1 MSKLIKSFKK
11 GLAIVLSITTFAWAL
26 GPAALLLPTRVLA
39 AEAHAGDLIKM
50 NGLASVYY
58 LGADS
63 KRYVFPNE
71 TTYNSWYSDF
81 STVKTISQSELES
94 YSLGSNVT
102 VRPGTRLVK
111 ITTNPKV
118 YAVEAGGILKGI
130 PDEATAKT
138 LYGDDWAKR
147 VSDVPDAFFTNYTV
161 SSEAISATAYP
172 TGTLI
177 KYAGSGDIYL
187 TTSATAARKIATMDA
202 FNANRYKLENVLT
215 APATITYTYG
225 TDVTAAESTLVDVSG
240 TGVVPGEV
248 AKGVTVSL
256 SSKTPASGTIITKAS
271 GVGQAI
277 ADLAAFDFK
286 ADSSSDLKV
295 TSVKVKRTGISSDS
309 TLVNT
314 YLYDGN
320 TRLTDNAS
328 VSSGYI
334 TWNNAV
340 GIFTVAKGT
349 TKTVNV
355 KADIAVNKSGETVGV
370 SLMAASDISS
380 DATITGTFP
389 MNGNLMSIAA
399 ASEFATARITS
410 TTDTPAAN
418 TALDPQ
424 DDVALWGEFTL
435 DIAYGPVNL
444 ESLRLRQVGSVLQND
459 LKNFELLID
468 SVKVGDTVANVDANG
483 YVTFD
488 LSAAPKKLEDGGR
501 KVKVL
506 VDIVDGS
513 TRTASLSLRQSADI
527 AVLDTDY
534 NQHVR
539 VTSGASTT
547 AFSTVSSGT
556 QTISGGSLTITKKSD
571 SASGDLVDG
580 ATGVSLGKFEFKA
593 AGESIKVETLRLS
606 ATVSD
611 GTIDEIRNGRVY
623 ANGVQVGSTADIYA
637 TDGTGAMYTDYTLGS
652 SLVINPGTPV
662 TVEIMADVVDSDGT
676 DDMGAGDTVKIIIE
690 SSAAN
695 NAQKMD
701 SLSYFTTPATDV
713 EGNLLT
719 VRTGTLTLTKYTGYN
734 DLSAVAPQNVY
745 KLGEWRLK
753 AATTESVNLTSL
765 LVIFTGGTMNVPTKL
780 SDVYV
785 AYGTS
790 QSSVKSTVAST
801 SNTWTVTKT
810 LAAGEEIPVILYG
823 NVTSGSLGTTY
834 PTLTAGGTTVQS
846 SASADSSATAGQTVT
861 WTTGSIATA
870 VTAAPLSQIVYG
882 NQMVE
887 VANFEITPTSD
898 AYTLTEFAIKVASG
912 SQNAIKG
919 VYLYDGATLLNT
931 GGTSMSTY
939 YATTTGMS
947 LALPANVTKTITV
960 KLDLNAVGTGA
971 ATPGTDVQVILDTI
985 KVRNS
990 AGTESYVSDDRT
1002 ANTILVFKTY
1012 PIVTHEQLSATDRE
1026 IINDTSQ
1033 TIYKFKVA
1041 PSAGGTIALKQMKFN
1056 LAWVDG
1062 TIPGTLELGTL
1073 KFYRGSEDITDNVEI
1088 TDAAGTSAKTGGTA
1102 LNESDIAAGLIV
1114 GFKNSEELV
1123 SAETTYAIKATAA
1136 NFDSGTT
1143 SSDKV
1148 TITMKGDD
1156 AANGTKR
1163 YAVGTVAD
1171 YKVWK
1176 LATAAA
1182 GTGATAYNFIWSDRS
1197 SVGHAATSGT
1207 SSADWANGYKVK
1219 NLDLDTTVMDKNT

>member
-1 MSKLIKSFKK
+1 MSKFIKGFKK
-11 GLAIVLSITTFAWAL
+11 SMAIALSVTTFAWAL

-81 STVKTISQSELES
+81 STVKTIAQSELES

-118 YAVEAGGILKGI
+118 YAVEASGVLKGI

-138 LYGDDWAKR
+138 LYGNDWAKR
-147 VSDVPDAFFTNYTV
+147 VSDVPDAFFTNYTL
-161 SSEAISATAYP
+161 SSEAVSATAY
-172 TGTLI
+172 TAGTLI

-215 APATITYTYG
+215 APSTITYTHG
-225 TDVTAAESTLVDVSG
+225 TDVTAAESVLVDVSG
-240 TGVVPGEV
+240 TGVIPGEV

-256 SSKTPASGTIITKAS
+256 SSKTPASGTIITRAT

-277 ADLAAFDFK
+277 ADLAALDFK

-309 TLVNT
+309 TLLNV
-314 YLYDGN
+314 YLYDGI

-334 TWNNAV
+334 TWNNAA

-349 TKTVNV
+349 TKTINV

-399 ASEFATARITS
+399 ASEFATANITS

-418 TALDPQ
+418 ASLSPQ
-424 DDVALWGEFTL
+424 DDLILWGEFTL
-435 DIAYGPVNL
+435 DVANGPVNL
-444 ESLRLRQVGSVLQND
+444 ESIRLRQIGSVLQND

-468 SVKVGDTVANVDANG
+468 SVKVGNAVATVDASG

-488 LSAAPKKLEDGGR
+488 LSAAPKKLEDGSR
-501 KVKVL
+501 KIKVV
-506 VDIVDGS
+506 VDMVDGS
-513 TRTASLSLRQSADI
+513 TRTTSLSLRQSADI
-527 AVLDTDY
+527 VVLDTDY

-539 VTSGASTT
+539 VTSNSTT
-547 AFSTVSSGT
+547 TFSTVSSGT
-556 QTISGGSLTITKKSD
+556 QTIAGGDLSITKKTD

-593 AGESIKVETLRLS
+593 TGEPIKVETLRLS

-623 ANGVQVGSTADIYA
+623 ANGVQIGSTADIYA
-637 TDGTGAMYTDYTLGS
+637 TDGTAATYTDYTLGS

-676 DDMGAGDTVKIIIE
+676 DNMNANDTVKIIIE
-690 SSAAN
+690 SSAAS
-695 NAQKMD
+695 NAQKMH
-701 SLSYFTTPATDV
+701 SLSYFTRPATDV

-719 VRTGTLTLTKYTGYN
+719 VRTGALTLNKYTGYN
-734 DLSAVAPQNVY
+734 DHSAVAPKTAY

-753 AATTESVNLTSL
+753 AATTESVNLTDFTL
-765 LVIFTGGTMNVPTKL
+765 IFTGGTMNVPTKL
-780 SDVYV
+780 SDVYI
-785 AYGTS
+785 AFGTS
-790 QSSVKSTVAST
+790 ESSVKSSVAST
-801 SNTWTVTKT
+801 SNTWTVSKT
-810 LAAGEEIPVILYG
+810 LVAGEEIPVILYG
-823 NVTSGSLGTTY
+823 NVTSGSVGTTY
-834 PTLTAGGTTVQS
+834 ATLTAGGTTVQS
-846 SASADSSATAGQTVT
+846 SADADSSATPGQTEIWTTGNISTAVLSTPLDRVEFGGQTVEAAKYEI
-861 WTTGSIATA
+861 IALNDT
-870 VTAAPLSQIVYG
+870 
-882 NQMVE
+882 
-887 VANFEITPTSD
+887 
-898 AYTLTEFAIKVASG
+898 YTLTEFAVKVASG
-912 SQNAIKG
+912 AQEVIQG
-919 VYLYDGATLLNT
+919 VYLYDGATLLNA
-931 GGTSMSTY
+931 GGTSMSGY
-939 YATTTGMS
+939 YATTTGMN
-947 LALPANVTKTITV
+947 LEIKPGTAGKKTITV
-960 KLDLNAVGTGA
+960 KLALNTVGTGS
-971 ATPGTDVQVILDTI
+971 ATPGLDVATTLDTI

-990 AGTESYVSDDRT
+990 VGTESYVSDDRT
-1002 ANTILVFKTY
+1002 GHHVFVYNTY
-1012 PIVTHEQLSATDRE
+1012 PIVKAVALGT
-1026 IINDTSQ
+1026 TSITNTASQ
-1033 TIYKFKVA
+1033 DIYKFKIS
-1041 PSAGGTIALKQMKFN
+1041 PSAGGTIGVKQMKFDLIWTNEGPVVAGN
-1056 LAWVDG
+1056 LQLSALKLYRDGSDISSLVD
-1062 TIPGTLELGTL
+1062 
-1073 KFYRGSEDITDNVEI
+1073 I
-1088 TDAAGTSAKTGGTA
+1088 TDAAGNAVPLTQADTTGGLTI
-1102 LNESDIAAGLIV
+1102 S
-1114 GFKNSEELV
+1114 FKADEEQI
-1123 SAETTYAIKATAA
+1123 SAEQSYVIKATPA

-1143 SSDKV
+1143 SADQIS
-1148 TITMKGDD
+1148 ITMKGDATD
-1156 AANGTKR
+1156 RTAAKFAN
-1163 YAVGTVAD
+1163 ATVSAN
-1171 YKVWK
+1171 KVWK
-1176 LATAAA
+1176 LTTLV
-1182 GTGATAYNFIWSDRS
+1182 TGGTAYAENNFIWSDRS
-1197 SVGHAATSGT
+1197 STSHAATSGS
-1207 SSADWANGYKVK
+1207 SSADWFNGYLIKD
-1219 NLDLDTTVMDKNT
+1219 LDLDTTVLKK